1 MARPILI
8 HNVSE
13 HDFVH
18 QMVKKIVM
26 WKVLKM
32 SWTKAFIQS
41 ILYKNHD
48 QKRQPLDVDNQSNFF
63 FELLRISLHSRDFTT
78 DNLVILI

>member
-8 HNVSE
+8 HNISE

-18 QMVKKIVM
+18 HMVKKIVM

-48 QKRQPLDVDNQSNFF
+48 QKRQSTTRRRQPKQFF
-63 FELLRISLHSRDFTT
+63 L
-78 DNLVILI
+78 